1 MEPYDRPPL
10 ADYAFKLMLLEAIK
24 CYQEGNKEAIYWIE
38 TIMFKMITRW
48 KELDKGDKDGS

>member
-24 CYQEGNKEAIYWIE
+24 CYKDGNQEAVHWIE

-48 KELDKGDKDGS
+48 KELDRGGKD